1 MASVYESLGSWILQR
16 ELEDKGLIS
25 TPQYDLYED
34 EMQNEQT
41 FPQLAEELEPMPEVG
56 NHYVGA
62 ELLLPRGDEI
72 ARGHVV
78 TWSDNASGHVMGRAH
93 ANPMMDTI
101 MYQIELAGNKVTELT
116 PTSLLSQSMPNTMQ
130 MGMHI
135 YS

>member
-1 MASVYESLGSWILQR
+1 
-16 ELEDKGLIS
+16 
-25 TPQYDLYED
+25 
-34 EMQNEQT
+34 MQNEQT
-41 FPQLAEELEPMPEVG
+41 FPQLSEELEPMPEVG
-56 NHYVGA
+56 NHHVGA

-78 TWSDNASGHVMGRAH
+78 AWSHNASGHVMGRAH